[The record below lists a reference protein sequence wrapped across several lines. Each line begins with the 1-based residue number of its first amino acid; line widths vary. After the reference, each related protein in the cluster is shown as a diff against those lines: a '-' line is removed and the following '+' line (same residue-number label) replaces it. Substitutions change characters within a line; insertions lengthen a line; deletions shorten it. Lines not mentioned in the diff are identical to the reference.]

1 MDAVLASVHHSPRD
15 AAAVVI
21 ATGIFDDIARDMTR
35 LDREIA
41 AKPAQISFDE
51 ALAQFKGPIVSM
63 KGWGL

>member
-1 MDAVLASVHHSPRD
+1 
-15 AAAVVI
+15 
-21 ATGIFDDIARDMTR
+21 MTR